1 MAKVVVLSE
10 VAAKRPRA
18 ATETTSMADL
28 LLDHDEQ
35 RRTMRR
41 EILSRW
47 QKFSPDEVMA
57 MASASDVRDA
67 LQAKYGMTQLQ
78 AERVVAAWAK
88 GRKF

>member
-1 MAKVVVLSE
+1 
-10 VAAKRPRA
+10 
-18 ATETTSMADL
+18 MAD

-47 QKFSPDEVMA
+47 QKFSADEVMA
-57 MASASDVRDA
+57 MVSTSD
-67 LQAKYGMTQLQ
+67 LQDGLRVKYEMTPLQ

>member
-1 MAKVVVLSE
+1 
-10 VAAKRPRA
+10 
-18 ATETTSMADL
+18 MADL
-28 LLDHDEQ
+28 VDRDEQ

-47 QKFSPDEVMA
+47 QKFSADDVEAMVSTDEL
-57 MASASDVRDA
+57 RDG
-67 LQAKYGMTQLQ
+67 LRSRYGMTALQ